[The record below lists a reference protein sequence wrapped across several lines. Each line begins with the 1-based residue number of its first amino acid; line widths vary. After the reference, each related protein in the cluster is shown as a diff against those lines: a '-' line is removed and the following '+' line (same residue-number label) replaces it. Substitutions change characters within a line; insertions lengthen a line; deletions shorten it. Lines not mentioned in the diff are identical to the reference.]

1 MSNDKDHPDSKTRH
15 RELEHERRKDLHE
28 DVHLHPHHHNV
39 DHVRHHHRTHI
50 LKHHGKETVEE
61 KKFIDRENHQHR
73 LEMNRE
79 VWEDEG
85 GRRMLKRTEKVS
97 GTPSSAKK
105 GAKVKSSS
113 SNTVQERLNN
123 IRLRVAYARSVARER
138 GEKSLGL

>member
-1 MSNDKDHPDSKTRH
+1 MSNDKDHLDSKTRH

-28 DVHLHPHHHNV
+28 DSHLHPHHHNA

-50 LKHHGKETVEE
+50 LKHHGKETAEE

-105 GAKVKSSS
+105 GANVKSSS